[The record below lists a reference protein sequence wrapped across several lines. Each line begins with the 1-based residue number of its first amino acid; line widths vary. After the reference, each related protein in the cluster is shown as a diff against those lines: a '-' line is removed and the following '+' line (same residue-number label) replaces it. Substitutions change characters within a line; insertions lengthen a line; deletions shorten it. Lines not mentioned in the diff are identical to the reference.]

1 MLNTHFHKVST
12 VWHEIFA
19 GVYAGGLAIFWV
31 LRELIFC
38 DQYSIVYFFVSE
50 WKRQVVIEQTRFLST
65 VF

>member
-50 WKRQVVIEQTRFLST
+50 
-65 VF
+65 